1 MAKRRQFSREF
12 KAQVV
17 LGVLTGVQSQAEVC
31 RKHTLGANLL
41 GLWKS
46 TFLERAHLVF
56 DNEAAHLGR
65 AGADRRTG
73 AGAGSHDPGERALKK
88 SLEQAGLTLDE
99 KREMMLLLREQFPIN
114 MLCEVLGVPRSSA
127 YYEPRP
133 DEDRPL
139 LDALIE
145 VAGQWPTYGYRRL
158 TKQLQREGH
167 AVNAKRVRRLMHEL
181 GIMGKALERKP
192 RTTDSGHSYPRYPN
206 LVEDLKVTLPDQVWV
221 ADITY
226 IRLRKEFVYL
236 SVLMDVYTRCIRG
249 WHLGRGLDQE
259 LTLVALRRAFEHGRP
274 EIHHS
279 DQGVQY
285 AATAYV
291 DMLINSNVK
300 ISMANV
306 GEPEENGYAERLMRT
321 IKEEEVDLSGYED
334 FGDALRGLGRFLDDV
349 YNRKRIHSS
358 LGYLTP
364 AEFEGQWREK
374 HSASA

>member
-1 MAKRRQFSREF
+1 
-12 KAQVV
+12 
-17 LGVLTGVQSQAEVC
+17 
-31 RKHTLGANLL
+31 
-41 GLWKS
+41 
-46 TFLERAHLVF
+46 
-56 DNEAAHLGR
+56 
-65 AGADRRTG
+65 
-73 AGAGSHDPGERALKK
+73 
-88 SLEQAGLTLDE
+88 
-99 KREMMLLLREQFPIN
+99 MLLLREQYPIN
-114 MLCEVLGVPRSSA
+114 KLCEVLGVPRSSA

-139 LDALIE
+139 RDALIE
-145 VAGQWPTYGYRRL
+145 VAGRWPTYGYRRL
-158 TKQLQREGH
+158 TEQLKREGH
-167 AVNAKRVRRLMHEL
+167 VVNTKRVRRLMHEL
-181 GIMGKALERKP
+181 GIAGKAPPRKP
-192 RTTDSGHSYPRYPN
+192 RTTDSGHAFPRYPN
-206 LVEDLKVTLPDQVWV
+206 LVEGLEVVRPDQVWV

-236 SVLMDVYTRCIRG
+236 SVIMDVYTRCIRG

-259 LTLVALRRAFEHGRP
+259 LTLVALRRAYEHGRP

-291 DMLINSNVK
+291 EMLTAAGAAV
-300 ISMANV
+300 SMASV

-321 IKEEEVDLSGYED
+321 IKEEEVDLSEYED
-334 FGDALRGLGRFLDDV
+334 FGDALRGLGRFLDEV

-364 AEFEGQWREK
+364 AEFESLWREK